1 MDRWTPKTVPKHS
14 KRYSLPPVCDK
25 STTSLWETTDDL
37 FIDMTPSDKNS
48 SSSEGVTLPGYS
60 DSSENSSFYM
70 HTSSFS
76 DDAPSELDKAICF
89 DKSELEFTVSDYE
102 PATPEKG
109 SYLQISDFSPISSS
123 SDSEFKTTYAGS
135 TPYSSR
141 PNAIGREEVYYEETM
156 YRKTLNAQ
164 VPCLDCSRHYIK
176 SPKKRLNFSQRK
188 PLRQFNDENEGQMK
202 YANRVTKPVLRKPL
216 QQVQNTPFVYDSQ
229 CHFSCS
235 NDSHVCECGLN
246 CGRDSIENRLRK
258 TALYLN
264 HRAKE
269 EPSDN
274 FQFMGHI

>member
-1 MDRWTPKTVPKHS
+1 MDRWTPKTSPRYSHN
-14 KRYSLPPVCDK
+14 YSLPPVNDK
-25 STTSLWETTDDL
+25 STSLWESTDDL

-48 SSSEGVTLPGYS
+48 SSSDGVTLPGYS

-70 HTSSFS
+70 HTSSVS

-89 DKSELEFTVSDYE
+89 DKSELDFTVSDCE
-102 PATPEKG
+102 PATPEKR
-109 SYLQISDFSPISSS
+109 SFLQISDFSPISSS

-135 TPYSSR
+135 TPYTSR

-156 YRKTLNAQ
+156 YRKTLNSQ

-176 SPKKRLNFSQRK
+176 SPKRLNFSNRK
-188 PLRQFNDENEGQMK
+188 SSKRYNDENEGQSK
-202 YANRVTKPVLRKPL
+202 YSSKISRPLQRQPL
-216 QQVQNTPFVYDSQ
+216 QQIQNAPFVYDSQ